1 MKPSHPPPAT
11 PPFSAR
17 FGSAILLLATS
28 LFLSGCTTIDKI
40 KAPSLGGDPSK
51 VAVVVVKFESTWQ
64 GLLSITK
71 LQQHPVKGLI
81 EGGVTNAIGR
91 GVGDLIIFPNVPPGE
106 CKLAAFELTRN
117 MSNGQVWQMYAI
129 PRESVKDYT
138 FSVKAGEVKYLGV
151 VKVVEKQNPKR
162 SVDIGLK
169 PGKEA
174 EIAAWEKFITL
185 YPGSSWAN
193 EAQKRISELKQ

>member
-1 MKPSHPPPAT
+1 MN
-11 PPFSAR
+11 
-17 FGSAILLLATS
+17 
-28 LFLSGCTTIDKI
+28 
-40 KAPSLGGDPSK
+40 GDPSQ
-51 VAVVVVKFESTWQ
+51 VAVVVVKCESTWQ
-64 GLLSITK
+64 GLLSLWKTPQK
-71 LQQHPVKGLI
+71 PTKGLI
-81 EGGVTNAIGR
+81 ESGVTNAMGR
-91 GVGDLIIFPNVPPGE
+91 GVGDLIIFRDVPPGD
-106 CKLAAFELTRN
+106 CKLAVIELTRT
-117 MSNGQVWQMYAI
+117 MPDGGQVWQMYAI

-151 VKVVEKQNPKR
+151 VTVVEKQNPKR

>member
-1 MKPSHPPPAT
+1 MKTKHPP
-11 PPFSAR
+11 SAPLR
-17 FGSAILLLATS
+17 FFAPCGAAILFGAS
-28 LFLSGCTTIDKI
+28 LFLSGCSTVDKI
-40 KAPSLGGDPSK
+40 KAPSLEGDPSK

-71 LQQHPVKGLI
+71 TPQHPVKGLI
-81 EGGVTNAIGR
+81 DGEAAQAMGR
-91 GVGDLIIFPNVPPGE
+91 GVADLIIFPNVPPGE

-117 MSNGQVWQMYAI
+117 MPNGQVWQMYAI
-129 PRESVKDYT
+129 EGERVKDFT

-151 VKVVEKQNPKR
+151 VTVLEKQNPKR
-162 SVDIGLK
+162 SVEIGLQ

-174 EIAAWEKFITL
+174 EISAWEKFATL

-193 EAQKRISELKQ
+193 AAQKRIAELKQ